1 MQPDNSPESRLELQH
16 LSKTGECR
24 FDLMMKGARLC
35 SVAFGFRS
43 NKTLEE
49 YHHSFVGE
57 IACGR
62 WRIAQNKRYLWGTYF
77 YWICD
82 CNSMK
87 EILEYTGIIHQL
99 RRWSQEIFAYD
110 FSIVHRPAKMMKN
123 VYACSRH
130 LNTLVYSYIATAYSM
145 CHRDVIARPY
155 AYSYDIFHRC
165 TNPHRVKVS
174 TTPFVSTSSS
184 HSVH

>member
-1 MQPDNSPESRLELQH
+1 
-16 LSKTGECR
+16 
-24 FDLMMKGARLC
+24 MMKCARLC

-99 RRWSQEIFAYD
+99 RRWSQEIFDYD
-110 FSIVHRPAKMMKN
+110 FSIVHRPAKMMKM
-123 VYACSRH
+123 SM
-130 LNTLVYSYIATAYSM
+130 LTLVILTLLFIHILLLLIPCAIVM
-145 CHRDVIARPY
+145 L
-155 AYSYDIFHRC
+155 
-165 TNPHRVKVS
+165 
-174 TTPFVSTSSS
+174 
-184 HSVH
+184 